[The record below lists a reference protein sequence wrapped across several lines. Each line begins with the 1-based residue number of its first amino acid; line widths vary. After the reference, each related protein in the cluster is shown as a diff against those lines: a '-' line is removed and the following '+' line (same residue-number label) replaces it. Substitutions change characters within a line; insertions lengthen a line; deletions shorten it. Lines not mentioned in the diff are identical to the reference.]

1 VGIVLLAAVVISIFY
16 FAADPPKDD
25 VLRASGTIEAT
36 NIDVSFQI
44 PGRITEVLVSEGQP
58 VKIGTVLARLEAE
71 ERNEYLNQ
79 IKASLD
85 VVTSQVRQQEIAV
98 ALRQQVLDN
107 QIAQAR
113 GQVEALASAAER
125 QRLGSRPQEI
135 RVAEAELAQA
145 EAILTQRQADFRRVA
160 DLTKAG
166 VMPQQQFDAAQ
177 AQLRAA
183 ETNRDAAA
191 ERLALMREGA
201 RREDVAEAEA
211 RVKTAQAGVGI
222 AEAGGKEVDIQREAL
237 EAARARERELQAQL
251 EAAKTQLRHAEI
263 QSPLQGVVLTKNV
276 ESGEVV
282 NAATPV
288 VTIANVDQLW
298 MNIYIPE
305 TQTGLVKLDDAV
317 DISVDSFP
325 NETFMGKV
333 TFVSS
338 KSEFTPKTILTPEE
352 RVKLV
357 YRVKVSIENTNGR
370 LKPGMPADAL
380 IRLR

>member
-1 VGIVLLAAVVISIFY
+1 MRLLRLAAGIVLLAAVGISILY
-16 FAADPPKDD
+16 FAADRPNHD

-36 NIDVSFQI
+36 NVDVSFQI
-44 PGRITEVLVSEGQP
+44 AGQITEVLVTEGQF
-58 VKIGTVLARLEAE
+58 VKTAEVLARLAAE
-71 ERNEYLNQ
+71 EHNEYVNQ

-98 ALRQQVLDN
+98 ALRKEILES

-125 QRLGSRPQEI
+125 QRVGSRPQEI

-145 EAILTQRQADFRRVA
+145 EAILTQRRADFRRVA
-160 DLTKAG
+160 DLSKAG

-177 AQLRAA
+177 AQLSAA

-191 ERLALMREGA
+191 ERLALVREGA
-201 RREDVAEAEA
+201 RREDVTEAEA

-222 AEAGGKEVDIQREAL
+222 AEAGSKEVDIQREAL
-237 EAARARERELQAQL
+237 EAARARQRELRAQL
-251 EAAKTQLRHAEI
+251 EAAKTQLAHAEI
-263 QSPLQGVVLTKNV
+263 RSPLDGVVLSKNV

-288 VTIANVDQLW
+288 VTIANIDQLW
-298 MNIYIPE
+298 MNIYVPE
-305 TQTGLVKLDDAV
+305 TQTGLVKLDEPV
-317 DISVDSFP
+317 DINVDSFP
-325 NETFMGKV
+325 GETFKGKV

-357 YRVKVSIENTNGR
+357 Y
-370 LKPGMPADAL
+370 
-380 IRLR
+380 